1 VLYDKALAGGAQ
13 AMGRKIG
20 KLEAGQR
27 ADIVVLDAAHPDLAA
42 AREDVWL
49 DAYVFA
55 GGRRLV
61 KDVVVGGRHAV
72 RDRRHTGHE
81 GIARRYRD
89 VLARLSQI

>member
-1 VLYDKALAGGAQ
+1 
-13 AMGRKIG
+13 
-20 KLEAGQR
+20 
-27 ADIVVLDAAHPDLAA
+27 
-42 AREDVWL
+42 VWL

-72 RDRRHTGHE
+72 KDRRHTGHE